1 MSRTIKL
8 TLEYEGTGLCGWQR
22 QANGP
27 TVQQHLEEALASM
40 LKQETPVVGA
50 SRTDAGVHALG
61 QVAHFHSDARVP
73 LHGFRRGLNGLLPPA
88 IAVVAC
94 HEAAPGFHARFHS
107 RGKHYRYTLFTRA
120 ERSPLL
126 RHRAWH
132 CPRALDLEAMRR
144 AADRMLGER
153 DFAAFQ
159 AAGCTA
165 RTTRRRV
172 SAVAITQPTP
182 HLVHIDVRGNAFLR
196 NMVRI
201 MAGTLVDV
209 GVGRLDAEAIETILA
224 SGDRTRAGRTAP
236 AHGLTLVEVFYPRDP
251 PASPGAHD
259 GDVAAASGP

>member
-1 MSRTIKL
+1 VRTIKL

-40 LKQETPVVGA
+40 LRQETPVVGA

-61 QVAHFHSDARVP
+61 QVAHFHSEASIP
-73 LHGFRRGLNGLLPPA
+73 PYGFRRGLNGFLPPA

-126 RHRAWH
+126 HHHAWH
-132 CPRALDLEAMRR
+132 CPRPLDFEAMRR

-153 DFAAFQ
+153 NFAAFQ
-159 AAGCTA
+159 ASGCTA
-165 RTTRRRV
+165 RTSRRRV
-172 SAVAITQPTP
+172 SAVTITRPAP
-182 HLVHIDVRGNAFLR
+182 DIVHIDVRGNAFLR

-209 GVGRLDAEAIETILA
+209 GLGRLDAGAIDTILA

-236 AHGLTLVEVFYPRDP
+236 AHGLALVEVFYPPADP
-251 PASPGAHD
+251 DEG
-259 GDVAAASGP
+259 VAADRGP